1 MEGPSSNVHE
11 NGHDKEQEGTYG
23 PWIMVERKRIGTK
36 QQRSGGT
43 HPMEDN
49 GHLRQDN

>member
-43 HPMEDN
+43 HP